1 MSAVHKQRPSRPPL
15 SAFLL
20 LGAALAAPVCAEQ
33 SETWQKDPLLSALS
47 AEFALQAGNP
57 AQAAADY
64 ERAVEEV
71 TDPAWLERATM
82 ISLHANDL
90 PRAGRVAERWLVLKP
105 KDTRALQAVAWVSI
119 AQGAVESATLRLA
132 QLIAADGLDG
142 ARLAVQVLLT
152 GVAKPHA
159 QAVLDGLEAQGSLLS
174 ADPAEFSFVPAAL
187 ALGHVVSG
195 LSIAQADLDA
205 HPQSGAAF
213 RWRAQAHYAA
223 GALGLAEADLA
234 EAVGREPD
242 NRDWRMAW
250 AALLSEQDD
259 AAKTLSVL
267 ADAPE
272 QDAEKY
278 ATRISYAAEAEDD
291 KALKRLA
298 RELGKRTDEELPER
312 VLFLGQVAELR
323 ERWEEALKWYAQ
335 VPPGPGFVDSR
346 MRMAVVYSNDEPD
359 LRRAREQLAELRVP
373 SVDPNRQIDS
383 WLLETELL
391 NNADRRDEAEPVF
404 QAALDEYPNS
414 ERLLYSRAINRVSGD
429 DLAGAEADLLRIL
442 SFDPN
447 NSQALNAL
455 GYTLADRTDRHSEA
469 LAYIQRALDI
479 APDEG
484 AILDSMGWVQYR
496 LGHPEKAVEYLKRAH
511 EVANDAEIAAHYG
524 EVLHVIGEVEKAVEV
539 WKKALESSPEDAVL
553 IETVNRLAPELR

>member
-1 MSAVHKQRPSRPPL
+1 MSAVHKHQPSKPLL

-20 LGAALAAPVCAEQ
+20 LLAAFAVPVSAEQ
-33 SETWQKDPLLSALS
+33 SEAWQKDPLLSALS
-47 AEFALQAGNP
+47 AEFALQSGDMAK
-57 AQAAADY
+57 AAADY
-64 ERAVEEV
+64 ERAVEQV
-71 TDPAWLERATM
+71 TDPEWLERATM

-90 PRAGRVAERWLVLKP
+90 PRAGRVAERWLVLQP
-105 KDTRALQAVAWVSI
+105 NDSRALQAVAWVSI
-119 AQGAVESATLRLA
+119 AQGEVESATVRLA
-132 QLIAADGLDG
+132 QLVAADGLDG
-142 ARLAVQVLLT
+142 SRLAVQVLLT
-152 GVAKPHA
+152 SEAKPHA
-159 QAVLDGLEAQGSLLS
+159 ESALDALSAQGSLLS

-187 ALGHVVSG
+187 ALGHVASG

-205 HPQSGAAF
+205 HPLSGAAF

-223 GALGLAEADLA
+223 GALALAEGDLA
-234 EAVGREPD
+234 KAVELVPD

-250 AALLSEQDD
+250 AALLSEQDNGK
-259 AAKTLSVL
+259 KTLAVL

-272 QDAEKY
+272 QDAELY

-298 RELGKRTDEELPER
+298 RELGKRKDEDLPER

-335 VPPGPGFVDSR
+335 VPAGPGFVDSR
-346 MRMAVVYSNDEPD
+346 MRMAVVYSSDEPD
-359 LRRAREQLAELRVP
+359 LRRAREQLEQLRVP
-373 SVDPNRQIDS
+373 SVDPNRQVDS

-391 NNADRRDEAEPVF
+391 ANAERRDEAEQVF

-414 ERLLYSRAINRVSGD
+414 ERLLYARAIGRVDGD
-429 DLAGAEADLLRIL
+429 DLAGAEADLRRIL

-469 LAYIQRALDI
+469 LAFIQRALDL

-496 LGHPEKAVEYLKRAH
+496 MGHPEKALEYLKRAH

-524 EVLHVIGEVEKAVEV
+524 EVLHVTGEVEKAIEV
-539 WKKALESSPEDAVL
+539 WQEALESDPDDAVL
-553 IETVNRLAPELR
+553 KETMDRLAPQL